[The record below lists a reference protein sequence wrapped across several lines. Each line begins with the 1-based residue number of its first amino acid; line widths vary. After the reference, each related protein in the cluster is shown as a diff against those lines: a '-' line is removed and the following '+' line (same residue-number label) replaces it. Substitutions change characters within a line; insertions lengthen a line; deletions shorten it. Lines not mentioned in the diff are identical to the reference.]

1 MGAGATSRN
10 RGQNLVGHGVVTTV
24 SAVARVLVTGMSGTG
39 KTTVPIELRRRGHVT
54 VDVLIEELIVPT

>member
-10 RGQNLVGHGVVTTV
+10 RGQNLVGHGVTTV

>member
-10 RGQNLVGHGVVTTV
+10 RGQNLVGHGVTTV
-24 SAVARVLVTGMSGTG
+24 SAVVRVLVTGMSGTG
-39 KTTVPIELRRRGHVT
+39 KTTVLNELQRRGHVT